1 MSLSDRRVQIGSY
14 LGIKPITHGQIHTF
28 QIAIPNAET
37 IEILPERREILAQTL
52 REHQSNLGSL
62 VVRRTKAYDEEK
74 EYEIVYGADWC
85 IVAEELEI
93 ERLWVWVFD
102 LTDEQAITMKTELEQ
117 LLGGG
122 SIQPITPD
130 IIIQEEQPLEVQ
142 LTQQLP
148 KLMKDIN
155 TKFQA
160 LSQTISSEN
169 TQINHRLQQIET
181 TVNHLTAIVHNLTQ
195 LVEKLTIS
203 PIPPSP
209 SPSPVH
215 KLNLKNSNSEQI
227 KRELKKARMSRS
239 QIKAALKAIDYW
251 KETKGE
257 LSWDNLE
264 SSMQKGTDKIEGF
277 GKETYKKL
285 EQIGE
290 IPNT

>member
-1 MSLSDRRVQIGSY
+1 MSLSERQIQIGSY
-14 LGIKPITHGQIHTF
+14 LGIKPINHGQIHTF

-122 SIQPITPD
+122 SIPPITSEVTR
-130 IIIQEEQPLEVQ
+130 QEHPPLELQ
-142 LTQQLP
+142 LKQQMRE
-148 KLMKDIN
+148 LMKDIN

-169 TQINHRLQQIET
+169 TQINHRLQKIET
-181 TVNHLTAIVHNLTQ
+181 TVNNLTANFDTLITKLKYDAMTVAQ
-195 LVEKLTIS
+195 LKEIAKQRDIKVK
-203 PIPPSP
+203 
-209 SPSPVH
+209 
-215 KLNLKNSNSEQI
+215 SNIKKSELI
-227 KRELKKARMSRS
+227 AILS
-239 QIKAALKAIDYW
+239 QD
-251 KETKGE
+251 
-257 LSWDNLE
+257 
-264 SSMQKGTDKIEGF
+264 
-277 GKETYKKL
+277 
-285 EQIGE
+285 
-290 IPNT
+290 